1 MVTLAEMS
9 KTGGVVGYC
18 MGILKSSVLNVSSLI
33 CLNMQNDEL
42 QTHWGQ
48 EQSFTFGSPLSS
60 LWHMAGAKMI
70 EMDRNISIKN
80 YNIRIR
86 EFSKELIFL
95 SVGSLYYSI
104 FCFLIILNFHS
115 SLIDSLC
122 VRNHGM
128 GTLLIW
134 SWAFSS
140 VYWGIYMYLVCKSRF
155 WFFLKEPTYKS

>member
-9 KTGGVVGYC
+9 KTGDVVGYC

-60 LWHMAGAKMI
+60 PWHMAGAKMI

-86 EFSKELIFL
+86 EFPSD
-95 SVGSLYYSI
+95 SVVRTLFSLPRARVQYLVREPRSHKSFDLAKGENKYVNK
-104 FCFLIILNFHS
+104 CFLKRISMTQLFYNYCFQ
-115 SLIDSLC
+115 
-122 VRNHGM
+122 
-128 GTLLIW
+128 
-134 SWAFSS
+134 
-140 VYWGIYMYLVCKSRF
+140 
-155 WFFLKEPTYKS
+155 